1 MIINLINPIHP
12 DNTMKSTLKY
22 QAACEIIK
30 YHILSDNPLRLSSHY
45 IPMGEAGEILQPD
58 LMALTLAEVGETT
71 THLCLSGSMIR
82 AAHADVCMEL
92 FGEPRLPVRKQAYFL
107 GLLEQLGDSVDWAS
121 LDKLDRFKAFDPTIG
136 CFVKIPQRAL
146 SLHIN
151 KVTGSSRVGTYVS
164 KAEKAAQ
171 ELRDLDIDMI

>member
-1 MIINLINPIHP
+1 MASPFNPHP
-12 DNTMKSTLKY
+12 DNTMNTTPQY

-30 YHILSDNPLRLSSHY
+30 HYILADNPLRLSSHY
-45 IPMGEAGEILQPD
+45 IPIGEAAEILQPD
-58 LMALTLAEVGETT
+58 LMALILATCGDSIS
-71 THLCLSGSMIR
+71 HLCLPGTMIR
-82 AAHADVCMEL
+82 AANADVCMEL
-92 FGEPRLPVRKQAYFL
+92 FGEPKLPVRKQAYFL

-121 LDKLDRFKAFDPTIG
+121 IDKLDRFKAFDPTIG

-151 KVTGSSRVGTYVS
+151 KVLGSTRAGTYVS
-164 KAEKAAQ
+164 KAEKAAR